1 MTTTVKEIMT
11 LIQAW
16 SQREQKALLLALRKQ
31 EQQRLADTIDQ
42 LQTSSEPVDM
52 ELIIKEVLTARG
64 IDA

>member
-1 MTTTVKEIMT
+1 MTTTVREIMT

-42 LQTSSEPVDM
+42 LQTSPETVDM